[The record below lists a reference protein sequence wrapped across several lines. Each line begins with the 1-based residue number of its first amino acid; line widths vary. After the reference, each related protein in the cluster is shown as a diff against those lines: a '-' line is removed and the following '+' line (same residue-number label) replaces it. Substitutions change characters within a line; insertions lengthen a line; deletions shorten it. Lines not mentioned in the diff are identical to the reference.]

1 MSERQVLGTSYFE
14 GDYRG
19 D

>member
-1 MSERQVLGTSYFE
+1 MSERQVLGTSYLE